1 MSTLNIGFVGLGLIG
16 GSILKAIKT
25 KHPDYHITAFSRSQA
40 PLLLAKEEGMLDEIV
55 TTIDET
61 FSSFDYI
68 FLCTPVEYIAMYL
81 EKIKPFIKESC
92 VITDVGSVKGYIHE
106 AVERLDM
113 EANFIGGHPMA
124 GSEKTG
130 YANSDVLLLENAFY
144 AITPTKATRPEALEA
159 YVDMVKEMGAV
170 PVVLDHNKHD
180 FSVAGISHVP
190 HIIASTLVN
199 LVQDNDSND
208 QIMKMMAAGGFKDIT
223 RIASSSPEM
232 WEQICATNPTAI
244 SNLLQKYI
252 DSLVEAKKAIDEN
265 NKSYIHDMFDRSR
278 EYRNSITDRK
288 KGAKGPIQ
296 PIYSFYCDLVDED
309 GSLATVVSILALK
322 HISIK
327 NIGIVHY
334 REFNRGALLIE
345 FYQEDAMNLAL
356 DILKERGY
364 TIYTE
369 AI

>member
-16 GSILKAIKT
+16 GSILKSIKA
-25 KHPDYHITAFSRSQA
+25 KHPDYHTTAFSRSQA

-55 TTIDET
+55 TTIDERFGT
-61 FSSFDYI
+61 FDYI

-106 AVERLDM
+106 AVERLGM

-130 YANSDVLLLENAFY
+130 YANADVLLLENAFY
-144 AITPTKATRPEALEA
+144 AITPTGQTRQEALDS
-159 YVDMVKEMGAV
+159 YVHMVQEMGAV
-170 PVVLDHNKHD
+170 PVVLDYNKHD

-199 LVQDNDSND
+199 LVQDNDSSD

-232 WEQICATNPTAI
+232 WEQICATNAASI
-244 SNLLQKYI
+244 SDLLQKYI
-252 DSLVEAKKAIDEN
+252 DSLIEVKKAVDG
-265 NKSYIHDMFDRSR
+265 HDKDYVHNMFDRSR

-296 PIYSFYCDLVDED
+296 PIYSFYCDLVDEE
-309 GSLATVVSILALK
+309 GSLATVVSILAIK

-334 REFNRGALLIE
+334 REFTRGALLIE
-345 FYQEDAMNLAL
+345 FYQEDAMTAAIRTLQ
-356 DILKERGY
+356 ERGY
-364 TIYTE
+364 TIYTD
-369 AI
+369 AN